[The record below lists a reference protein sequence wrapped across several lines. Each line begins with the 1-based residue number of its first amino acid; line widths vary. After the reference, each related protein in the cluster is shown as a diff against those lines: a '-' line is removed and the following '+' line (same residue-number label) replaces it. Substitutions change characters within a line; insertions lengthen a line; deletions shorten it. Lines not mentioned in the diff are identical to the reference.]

1 LTEFREYL
9 EKQCMSCFS
18 NLHCPEGAICV
29 NEVCEPDYE
38 SWAIEIQK
46 KYPVLSLKSIDIL
59 LRHGNK
65 RIN

>member
-1 LTEFREYL
+1 
-9 EKQCMSCFS
+9 MSCFS